1 MQRIIHIDMDA
12 FFAAV
17 EQRDN
22 PALRGKPVIVG
33 GDPRYRG
40 VVSTCSYEAR
50 KYGVRSAMPLRQA
63 KELCPNGIFV
73 NGHMRKYEESSGRI
87 MEILRDY
94 TPLVEQV
101 SIDEAFLDVTQCQTL
116 FGTAEKIAR
125 EIVDRIEME
134 ERLTASVGVAPNKF
148 LAKLAS
154 DLRKPK
160 GFVVVNPEDVNDL
173 MKDLPVKRIWGVGP
187 KTEQALLNLGIP
199 TIGILREVPLELLIG
214 NFGKESGEHLYR
226 LSRGIDNRPVVTEGD
241 AKSIGHETTFQ
252 EDTDDREYLTAVLLE
267 LSDLVARRMRR
278 YQVQAR
284 TITLKLRDANFHT
297 ITRGRSLINPTDF
310 EEVIFRTALELARE
324 VEWGRKKVRLLGV
337 SASNLTRGSDEQLS
351 LFSGEDRDRLKKLHQ
366 TVDQIKDKLG
376 ENAVTRGRI
385 ANLKKSPR
393 PPGWRGRGE

>member
-22 PALRGKPVIVG
+22 PALRGKPVIIG

-73 NGHMRKYEESSGRI
+73 NGHMRKYEESSSRI

-94 TPLVEQV
+94 TPLIEPI

-116 FGTAEKIAR
+116 FGTAEKIAH
-125 EIVDRIEME
+125 EIVDRIENE
-134 ERLTASVGVAPNKF
+134 ERLTASIGVAPNKF

-160 GFVVVNPEDVNDL
+160 GFVIVNPEDVSDL
-173 MKDLPVKRIWGVGP
+173 LKDLPVKRIWGVGP

-199 TIGILREVPLELLIG
+199 TIGILREVPLDLLVA
-214 NFGKESGEHLYR
+214 NFGRESGEHLYQ
-226 LSRGIDNRPVVTEGD
+226 LSRGVDNRPIVTAED

-267 LSDLVARRMRR
+267 LSDMVARRMRR

-297 ITRGRSLINPTDF
+297 ITRGRSLMQATDF
-310 EEVIFRTALELARE
+310 EEVIFNTALKLARE

-337 SASNLTRGSDEQLS
+337 SASNLTRGGDEQLT
-351 LFSGEDRDRLKKLHQ
+351 LFNGADRERLKKLHQ

-385 ANLKKSPR
+385 VGLKKNPR

>member
-1 MQRIIHIDMDA
+1 M
-12 FFAAV
+12 
-17 EQRDN
+17 
-22 PALRGKPVIVG
+22 
-33 GDPRYRG
+33 
-40 VVSTCSYEAR
+40 
-50 KYGVRSAMPLRQA
+50 
-63 KELCPNGIFV
+63 
-73 NGHMRKYEESSGRI
+73 
-87 MEILRDY
+87 
-94 TPLVEQV
+94 
-101 SIDEAFLDVTQCQTL
+101 
-116 FGTAEKIAR
+116 
-125 EIVDRIEME
+125 
-134 ERLTASVGVAPNKF
+134 
-148 LAKLAS
+148 
-154 DLRKPK
+154 
-160 GFVVVNPEDVNDL
+160 
-173 MKDLPVKRIWGVGP
+173 
-187 KTEQALLNLGIP
+187 
-199 TIGILREVPLELLIG
+199 G

-385 ANLKKSPR
+385 ANLKKNPR

>member
-1 MQRIIHIDMDA
+1 MRRIIHIDMDA

-22 PALRGKPVIVG
+22 PALRGKPVIIG

-63 KELCPNGIFV
+63 KELCPNGIFIV
-73 NGHMRKYEESSGRI
+73 GHMRKYEESSSRI

-94 TPLVEQV
+94 TPLIEPI

-125 EIVDRIEME
+125 EIVDRIEKE
-134 ERLTASVGVAPNKF
+134 ERLTASIGVAPNKF
-148 LAKLAS
+148 LAKLGS

-160 GFVVVNPEDVNDL
+160 GFVVINPEDVSDL
-173 MKDLPVKRIWGVGP
+173 LKDLPVKKIWGVGP
-187 KTEQALLNLGIP
+187 KTEQALLSLGIP
-199 TIGILREVPLELLIG
+199 TIGILREVPLDLLVS
-214 NFGKESGEHLYR
+214 NFGKETGEHLYQ
-226 LSRGIDNRPVVTEGD
+226 LSRGIDNRSVVTAED

-267 LSDLVARRMRR
+267 LSDMVARRMRR

-297 ITRGRSLINPTDF
+297 ITRGRTLMHPTDF
-310 EEVIFRTALELARE
+310 EEVIFNTALELARE

-337 SASNLTRGSDEQLS
+337 SASNLTRGGDEQLT
-351 LFSGEDRDRLKKLHQ
+351 LFNGEDRVRLKKLHQ

-376 ENAVTRGRI
+376 EHAVTRGRI
-385 ANLKKSPR
+385 ANLKKNPR

>member
-22 PALRGKPVIVG
+22 PALRGKPVIIG

-73 NGHMRKYEESSGRI
+73 NGHMRKYEESSSRI

-94 TPLVEQV
+94 TPLIEPI

-116 FGTAEKIAR
+116 FGTAEKIAH
-125 EIVDRIEME
+125 EIVDRIENE
-134 ERLTASVGVAPNKF
+134 ERLTASIGVAPNKF

-160 GFVVVNPEDVNDL
+160 GFVIVNPEDVSDL
-173 MKDLPVKRIWGVGP
+173 LKDLPVKRVWGVGP

-199 TIGILREVPLELLIG
+199 TIGILREVPLDLLVS
-214 NFGKESGEHLYR
+214 NFGKESGEHLYQ
-226 LSRGIDNRPVVTEGD
+226 LSRGIDNRAVVPAED

-267 LSDLVARRMRR
+267 LSDMVARRMRR

-297 ITRGRSLINPTDF
+297 ITRGRSLMQATDF
-310 EEVIFRTALELARE
+310 EEVIFNTALKLARE

-337 SASNLTRGSDEQLS
+337 SASNLTRGGDEQLT
-351 LFSGEDRDRLKKLHQ
+351 LFNGADRERLKKLHQ

-385 ANLKKSPR
+385 VGLKKNPR

>member
-22 PALRGKPVIVG
+22 PALRGKPVIIG

-73 NGHMRKYEESSGRI
+73 NGHMRKYEESSSRI

-94 TPLVEQV
+94 TPLIEPI

-125 EIVDRIEME
+125 EIVDRIENE
-134 ERLTASVGVAPNKF
+134 ERLTASIGVAPNKF

-160 GFVVVNPEDVNDL
+160 GFVIVNPEDVSDL
-173 MKDLPVKRIWGVGP
+173 LKDLPVKRVWGVGP

-199 TIGILREVPLELLIG
+199 TIGILREVPLDLLVS
-214 NFGKESGEHLYR
+214 NFGKESGEHLYQ
-226 LSRGIDNRPVVTEGD
+226 LSRGVDNRPIVTAED

-267 LSDLVARRMRR
+267 LSDMVARRMRR

-297 ITRGRSLINPTDF
+297 ITRGRSLMQATDF
-310 EEVIFRTALELARE
+310 EEVIFNTALKLARE

-337 SASNLTRGSDEQLS
+337 SASNLTRGGDEQLT
-351 LFSGEDRDRLKKLHQ
+351 LFNGADRERLKKLHQ

-385 ANLKKSPR
+385 VGLKKNPR